1 MPRDGQHLKA
11 HQYQPALQSKQRMVT
26 LGVKVPP
33 SLMVK
38 IKEDPEWSSKI
49 KLLAIAF
56 TEGKC
61 DDILQ
66 EMTADTD
73 ADATK
78 AVKQL
83 FKEM

>member
-56 TEGKC
+56 CWPLE
-61 DDILQ
+61 LL
-66 EMTADTD
+66 
-73 ADATK
+73 ATL
-78 AVKQL
+78 QL
-83 FKEM
+83 FLCSGH